1 MVPLVK
7 RAVFVVLALAVA
19 SLAAGCSSAEMTYVA
34 EGGTYTA
41 VSVEELASSVEEPS
55 FADERVE
62 DIAGLRGEQLTAL
75 RAQEGSASA
84 LANILT
90 SNFPTDTASVPY
102 YAEEAVVEA
111 AGISNILTKAIGTNN
126 PQNVTKAA
134 FDALQ
139 RMQKREEVAVRRG
152 KSPDEI

>member
-1 MVPLVK
+1 
-7 RAVFVVLALAVA
+7 
-19 SLAAGCSSAEMTYVA
+19 MTYVA

-41 VSVEELASSVEEPS
+41 VSVEDLASSVEEPS

-84 LANILT
+84 LADILT

-102 YAEEAVVEA
+102 YAEEAVVDGQDTWVVLEVWGTSDGMLDKQRLWVLRQETG
-111 AGISNILTKAIGTNN
+111 GIVLSSVFN
-126 PQNVTKAA
+126 
-134 FDALQ
+134 
-139 RMQKREEVAVRRG
+139 
-152 KSPDEI
+152 